1 MSKSGTNPATKED
14 DAGWKK
20 YEEKIKTY
28 LANKKDAC
36 GFQFV
41 SVHGKITVVDNF
53 EDARKYTNEVNT
65 PIAEHELTGMAM
77 MTVRATSSALQQM
90 RYVIFNVDLGPAL
103 LIKINENGR
112 VI

>member
-53 EDARKYTNEVNT
+53 EDARKCKNEVNT
-65 PIAEHELTGMAM
+65 PIAEHELTVTTGMAM
-77 MTVRATSSALQQM
+77 MTVRATSSALQQI
-90 RYVIFNVDLGPAL
+90 RYVTVNNFSFNYIFNQD
-103 LIKINENGR
+103 R
-112 VI
+112 C

>member
-1 MSKSGTNPATKED
+1 MSKSGLNPTTEEHNAN
-14 DAGWKK
+14 WKNH
-20 YEEKIKTY
+20 EEEIKTY

-65 PIAEHELTGMAM
+65 PIAEHELLVTTGKAIMV
-77 MTVRATSSALQQM
+77 VRATSSALQQI
-90 RYVIFNVDLGPAL
+90 RYSQSRLYQ
-103 LIKINENGR
+103 
-112 VI
+112 